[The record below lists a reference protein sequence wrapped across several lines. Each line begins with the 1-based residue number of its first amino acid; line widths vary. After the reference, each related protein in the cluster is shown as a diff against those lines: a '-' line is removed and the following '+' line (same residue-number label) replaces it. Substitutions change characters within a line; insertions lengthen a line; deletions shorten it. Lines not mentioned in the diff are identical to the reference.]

1 MFQRKAQESHGF
13 KAARNLPHH
22 STSPILPED
31 GSSSRKRWIVSFS
44 QGNATLRCFTEQ
56 NTWQR
61 ASILLHTHPGFRVSL
76 IHQGNCSNCKHKKS
90 ANSQFHK
97 NYIAFLH
104 SHHYGN
110 PGIPSK
116 IRSLWFALPTL
127 QRQGS
132 RSMTCSK
139 TAKPCPEKLSL
150 GSHLL
155 FAMTLLETSLSLSLA
170 LGVCCAVNS

>member
-76 IHQGNCSNCKHKKS
+76 IHQSNCSNCKHKQIIKFTI
-90 ANSQFHK
+90 SQE
-97 NYIAFLH
+97 LH
-104 SHHYGN
+104 SFPPFSPLREPGN
-110 PGIPSK
+110 SFKNSVTMIRPPYPSK
-116 IRSLWFALPTL
+116 TRIQVDDLFQDHKALSGKTQSWKPPTFCHDFAWNV
-127 QRQGS
+127 
-132 RSMTCSK
+132 
-139 TAKPCPEKLSL
+139 
-150 GSHLL
+150 
-155 FAMTLLETSLSLSLA
+155 SLSLSRSWCL
-170 LGVCCAVNS
+170 LCC